1 MKLQNRRSAFNVTTY
16 KHSIM
21 KTEIANPCQ
30 WIQVLDQCLAGN
42 RYLWCAVFF
51 RAKLCDNSRRKRGGR
66 INGMWSYH
74 NWRYSATWR
83 RCRRDSFV
91 AGLSNQC
98 SWGRSKHLVRQ
109 EGNPKWE
116 TTGTKQCPGNLT
128 SGRFSLILSTLNASW
143 DDISSAQQ
151 KYYIRK
157 AREAFATTLSVI
169 SPGQEKDLWKCIQN
183 DSDIIGRDES
193 SSSKRK
199 HFDTNT
205 GLIDVLIKTYDQA
218 ESWQTKRQI
227 LSLFANDFS
236 HRELQMLIPGLT

>member
-1 MKLQNRRSAFNVTTY
+1 MQSSSGQSFMTTPGENKEVELTACEATIIEDIQPLDEDADETPLSQASQISVPEEEVSIWCDKKEIQNERRQALNN
-16 KHSIM
+16 
-21 KTEIANPCQ
+21 AP
-30 WIQVLDQCLAGN
+30 
-42 RYLWCAVFF
+42 R
-51 RAKLCDNSRRKRGGR
+51 
-66 INGMWSYH
+66 
-74 NWRYSATWR
+74 
-83 RCRRDSFV
+83 
-91 AGLSNQC
+91 
-98 SWGRSKHLVRQ
+98 
-109 EGNPKWE
+109 
-116 TTGTKQCPGNLT
+116 NLT
-128 SGRFSLILSTLNASW
+128 VSPILSTLNASW

-199 HFDTNT
+199 HFHSNT

-236 HRELQMLIPGLT
+236 HRELQMLIPALT